1 MSEPIKRRSL
11 LGALDAPSSP
21 MPLPE
26 AAIAATAARNGFAG
40 QSPANASDNDAAAAG
55 VRRKRQPTGRV
66 HQFNVRLRADTL
78 EAIYA
83 EANGR
88 NVPVAQVIE
97 EAVSALAGQGR
108 A

>member
-1 MSEPIKRRSL
+1 MSEPVKRRSL
-11 LGALDAPSSP
+11 LSGLDAPP
-21 MPLPE
+21 AALPE
-26 AAIAATAARNGFAG
+26 ATIAATAARNGFVAPPLANTPDG
-40 QSPANASDNDAAAAG
+40 DATSPAT
-55 VRRKRQPTGRV
+55 RRRRQPTGRV

-83 EANGR
+83 QANGR

-97 EAVSALAGQGR
+97 EAMDALARQGS

>member
-1 MSEPIKRRSL
+1 MSEPLKRRSL
-11 LGALDAPSSP
+11 LGALDTPP
-21 MPLPE
+21 PHLPE
-26 AAIAATAARNGFAG
+26 SAIAATAARNGFAAVERDERPDRE
-40 QSPANASDNDAAAAG
+40 SAAVGA
-55 VRRKRQPTGRV
+55 RRRRQPTGRV

-83 EANGR
+83 QANGR

-97 EAVSALAGQGR
+97 EAMDALTRQGV